1 MKHSHHYYCHF
12 ADLEFIELPKKVLA
26 FPVKVEFWILKI
38 AYFLKKIK
46 LERMTGN
53 VVISEVD
60 AIMYVI
66 LSRAEKHVPYVEL
79 VGTTEHITL

>member
-1 MKHSHHYYCHF
+1 M
-12 ADLEFIELPKKVLA
+12 
-26 FPVKVEFWILKI
+26 
-38 AYFLKKIK
+38 KKIK
-46 LERMTGN
+46 LKRMTGN

-79 VGTTEHITL
+79 VGTTEHIML